1 MALID
6 HPGEWLR
13 LTDHYRNMTD
23 GELLKIA
30 GDRDQLTELAQQ
42 ILAMELSERRL
53 KVKDADPQQQPFPD
67 ARRQTVEHRSVT
79 PVPTS
84 GHDQNDG
91 EVAADP
97 YAEDREL
104 VPLLT
109 VWSLRDAAQV
119 QRLLDIA
126 SIPFYMG
133 AENATGVDTVTSN
146 FATGVGVKIMRIGL
160 PWAWQALRY
169 YEPKDDPESE
179 KAHWDEE
186 VDVRCPKC
194 RATDIVFVEEVA
206 SANGPAH
213 KYKWTCGI
221 CGNQWEDD
229 GVATR

>member
-1 MALID
+1 MFDAAFACG
-6 HPGEWLR
+6 GEAPICVKER
-13 LTDHYRNMTD
+13 KCN
-23 GELLKIA
+23 
-30 GDRDQLTELAQQ
+30 RDYGIETWAHFSQRTGCGQSDEENPDKAASQRHISL
-42 ILAMELSERRL
+42 LSERNGTS
-53 KVKDADPQQQPFPD
+53 ADSKFEQQQSDHGP
-67 ARRQTVEHRSVT
+67 RNCYT
-79 PVPTS
+79 
-84 GHDQNDG
+84 DQNDG

-133 AENATGVDTVTSN
+133 AEYATGVDTVTSN

-221 CGNQWEDD
+221 CGNHWEDD